1 MEARGLDASVSVV
14 DSAGESGVGGGDG
27 KWHRFSGGGEGG
39 ETIMDIQRGDGGG
52 GGGGGPA
59 AALPAASPNNMRG
72 GLEEE
77 EEA

>member
-14 DSAGESGVGGGDG
+14 DSAGERGVGGGDG

-52 GGGGGPA
+52 GGVGPA
-59 AALPAASPNNMRG
+59 AALPAASSTNMSG
-72 GLEEE
+72 GLEKE